1 MQQELFKINSKENL
15 RYIKDNESIDRVKQ
29 LDIYKRNL
37 NREVIELKR
46 FIEEL
51 QEQIK
56 IVQNENKILE
66 DVATEKKVNA
76 WSSLNKQDEK
86 DEIIDKLREEMA
98 DLKGY
103 NDKLRSILP
112 ERNSFDV

>member
-1 MQQELFKINSKENL
+1 
-15 RYIKDNESIDRVKQ
+15 VKQ

-86 DEIIDKLREEMA
+86 DEIIDKLKEEMA
-98 DLKGY
+98 DLKG
-103 NDKLRSILP
+103 
-112 ERNSFDV
+112 

>member
-86 DEIIDKLREEMA
+86 DEIIDKLKEEMA
-98 DLKGY
+98 DLKG
-103 NDKLRSILP
+103 
-112 ERNSFDV
+112 